1 MMRETLAD
9 IVGTAG
15 EVALDRYL
23 ETLLTPAERPKIDLG
38 LYMARR
44 AKYLQATNV
53 AWLRGADG
61 SWDDVNKAARL
72 FNSNGAWK
80 AFVNSPDYE
89 RIGALVDAY
98 VGS

>member
-1 MMRETLAD
+1 MMRETLTD
-9 IVGTAG
+9 IVETAG
-15 EVALDRYL
+15 DVALDRYL
-23 ETLLTPAERPKIDLG
+23 ETLLTPAERPKVDLG
-38 LYMARR
+38 LFLARQ
-44 AKYLQATNV
+44 AKYLQATNI

-72 FNSNGAWK
+72 FNDNEAWK
-80 AFVNSPDYE
+80 AFVDSPDYE